1 MSGERTIYVLD
12 DDAAVCRTL
21 ERLLSSAGFDAVSFQ
36 RPDEFLSKAAK
47 FKKGCVL
54 MDFRLPGTNGI
65 EVMEALHRIRS
76 DLPVI
81 VMTAQGDIQVAV
93 RAMKAGAADFLEK
106 PYSSEGALLNAIE
119 AAFISM
125 GAGASVRSDEIA
137 DATRRVDA
145 LSPRERE
152 VLEGLIDGRSNKV
165 IAYQLGLSVRTI
177 EVHRAR
183 MMERL
188 GMRQL
193 SEALR
198 LGILARLGS
207 RHSGLKG

>member
-1 MSGERTIYVLD
+1 
-12 DDAAVCRTL
+12 
-21 ERLLSSAGFDAVSFQ
+21 
-36 RPDEFLSKAAK
+36 
-47 FKKGCVL
+47 
-54 MDFRLPGTNGI
+54 
-65 EVMEALHRIRS
+65 MEALHRIRN

-93 RAMKAGAADFLEK
+93 RAMKAGAIDFLEK
-106 PYSSEGALLNAIE
+106 PHSEEALLGAIE
-119 AAFISM
+119 TAF
-125 GAGASVRSDEIA
+125 ASGDAFARAEEIA
-137 DATRRVDA
+137 EATRRVST

-165 IAYQLGLSVRTI
+165 IAHQLGLSVRTI

-193 SEALR
+193 VEALR
-198 LGILARLGS
+198 LGIMARLGS
-207 RHSGLKG
+207 RQSNVKS

>member
-1 MSGERTIYVLD
+1 MSGEQTVYVLD
-12 DDAAVCRTL
+12 DDAAVCRSL
-21 ERLLSSAGFDAVSFQ
+21 ERLLGSASFEPVTFQ
-36 RPDEFLSKAAK
+36 RPDEFLSKAGK

-54 MDFRLPGTNGI
+54 LDLRLPGTNGVD
-65 EVMEALHRIRS
+65 VMEALHRIRN

-93 RAMKAGAADFLEK
+93 RAMKAGAIDFLEK
-106 PYSSEGALLNAIE
+106 PYSDEALLSAIE
-119 AAFISM
+119 AAFAS
-125 GAGASVRSDEIA
+125 GGVSVRAEEIA
-137 DATRRVDA
+137 DAARRVDT

-152 VLEGLIDGRSNKV
+152 VLEGLVDGRSNKV
-165 IAYQLGLSVRTI
+165 IAHQLGLSVRTI

-193 SEALR
+193 AEALR
-198 LGILARLGS
+198 LGIMARLGS
-207 RHSGLKG
+207 RQSGLKG